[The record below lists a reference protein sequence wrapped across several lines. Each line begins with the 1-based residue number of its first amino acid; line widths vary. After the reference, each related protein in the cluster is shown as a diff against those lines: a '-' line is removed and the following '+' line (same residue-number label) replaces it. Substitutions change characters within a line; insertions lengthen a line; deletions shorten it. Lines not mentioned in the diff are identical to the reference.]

1 MIIYGLVELTPATF
15 LVHPAVK
22 LSRAYGQRVYMHVR
36 TSIVIVSGK
45 NKAS

>member
-36 TSIVIVSGK
+36 TYLDRHCERK
-45 NKAS
+45 K